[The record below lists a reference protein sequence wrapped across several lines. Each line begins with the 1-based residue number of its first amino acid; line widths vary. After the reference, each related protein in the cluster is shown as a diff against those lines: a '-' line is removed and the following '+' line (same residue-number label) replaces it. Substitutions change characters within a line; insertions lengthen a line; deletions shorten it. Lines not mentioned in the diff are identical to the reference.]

1 MTREERLYKLIE
13 ALGNE
18 VDIFAAEFGLASV
31 ESMVLSYINHET
43 LPAELD
49 NTVILMATAYCKSAA
64 LGSMDTSEG
73 AVTKIMRGDTEVS
86 YNAGSSPSVNTFDLV
101 SGEGFAGWRTILNE
115 YRRLRW

>member
-1 MTREERLYKLIE
+1 MTHEERLCKLIE
-13 ALGNE
+13 ALGSE
-18 VDIFAAEFGLASV
+18 ADMFSADFGLTSV

-43 LPAELD
+43 LPKELD

-73 AVTKIMRGDTEVS
+73 AVTKIKRGDTEVS
-86 YNAGSSPSVNTFDLV
+86 YNAGASPSANTFDLV
-101 SGEGFAGWRTILNE
+101 NGEGLAGWRTILNE